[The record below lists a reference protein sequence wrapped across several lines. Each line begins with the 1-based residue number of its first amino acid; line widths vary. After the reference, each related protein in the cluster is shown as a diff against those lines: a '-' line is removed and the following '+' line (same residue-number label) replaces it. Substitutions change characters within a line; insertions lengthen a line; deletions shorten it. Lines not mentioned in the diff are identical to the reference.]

1 MAGGMLVLLAACRVP
16 SLKRVMSHKVLSA
29 GTHLQR
35 LFEDWQQLSGNPYSP
50 SANQALQIIRAADK
64 FIKVEYR
71 EER

>member
-16 SLKRVMSHKVLSA
+16 SLKRIMSHEVLSA
-29 GTHLQR
+29 GMHLRR
-35 LFEDWQQLSGNPYSP
+35 LLENWRKLSGEPSSP
-50 SANQALQIIRAADK
+50 SADQALQIIRAADE